1 MKKILSI
8 LSDFNIKMTSHNVA
22 SFAAATSFFLFLAL
36 VPAAMVL
43 CCVLPYTP
51 ITQEMLI
58 ESIARYTPDTVLA
71 FVSEVIESVYQSSAG
86 VLSVSI
92 IVTIWSAGKAMMGL
106 IQGFNAVCDV
116 EETRPLLVIRAVS
129 CLYTIVLLVGVIF
142 TLIVEVFGRKI
153 LLAIYAHAPIT
164 KRLFLTILNG
174 RHFITWVLVTLLIAA
189 LYNIV
194 PRRKSHFKSQL
205 PGAIFASTLWSMFA
219 WIFSLYVSYANFSVY
234 GSLAVVVI
242 FMFWLY
248 FNMNIL
254 MMGIYLN
261 TYLKPF
267 RKGFREARNRRK
279 EE

>member
-22 SFAAATSFFLFLAL
+22 SFAAATSFFLFLSL

-58 ESIARYTPDTVLA
+58 ESIARYTPDTVLF

-129 CLYTIVLLVGVIF
+129 CLYTIVLLIGVIF

-153 LLAIYAHAPIT
+153 LLAIYEYAPIT
-164 KRLFLTILNG
+164 KRLFLAILNG
-174 RHFITWVLVTLLIAA
+174 RHFITWILVTLLIAA

-194 PRRKSHFKSQL
+194 PKRKSHFKSQL
-205 PGAIFASTLWSMFA
+205 PGAVFASTLWSVFSWA
-219 WIFSLYVSYANFSVY
+219 FSLYVSYANFSVY
-234 GSLAVVVI
+234 GSLAVIVI

-267 RKGFREARNRRK
+267 RKGFREARNRRR

>member
-22 SFAAATSFFLFLAL
+22 SFAAATSFFLFLSL
-36 VPAAMVL
+36 VPAVMVL

-51 ITQEMLI
+51 ITQEVLI
-58 ESIARYTPDTVLA
+58 ESIARYTPNTVLD
-71 FVSEVIESVYQSSAG
+71 FVSEIIESVYQSSAG

-116 EETRPLLVIRAVS
+116 EETRPLLAIRAVS

-164 KRLFLTILNG
+164 KRLFLAILNG

-194 PRRKSHFKSQL
+194 PKRKSHFKSQL
-205 PGAIFASTLWSMFA
+205 PGAIFASTLWSIFS
-219 WIFSLYVSYANFSVY
+219 WGFSLYVSYSDFSIY
-234 GSLAVVVI
+234 GSLAVIVI

-267 RKGFREARNRRK
+267 RKGFREARNRRR

>member
-1 MKKILSI
+1 MKKILS
-8 LSDFNIKMTSHNVA
+8 LLNDFNIKATNHNVT
-22 SFAAATSFFLFLAL
+22 SFAASTSFFLFLSL
-36 VPAAMVL
+36 VPALMVL

-51 ITQEMLI
+51 ITEKYLI
-58 ESIARYTPDTVLA
+58 ESLARYTPDTVLA
-71 FVSEVIESVYQSSAG
+71 FVSDIIESVYKSSAG
-86 VLSVSI
+86 VLSFSI
-92 IVTIWSAGKAMMGL
+92 VVTIWSAGKAMMGL

-116 EETRPLLVIRAVS
+116 EETRPLLVIRLVAS
-129 CLYTIVLLVGVIF
+129 LYTVVLLIGVIF

-153 LLAIYAHAPIT
+153 LLTVYAHAPIT
-164 KRLFLTILNG
+164 KPVFLAILSG
-174 RHFITWVLVTLLIAA
+174 RHFITWILVTVLIAT
-189 LYNIV
+189 LYNV
-194 PRRKSHFKSQL
+194 MPKRKSHFKSQL
-205 PGAIFASTLWSMFA
+205 PGAIFASTMWSIFSWA
-219 WIFSLYVSYANFSVY
+219 FSLYVSYANFSIY
-234 GSLAVVVI
+234 GSLAVIVI